1 MDGGLIR
8 RAIGHIENVLLQSRL
23 LINIPHS
30 PPRKEL
36 QIKGN
41 NCQDEHWR
49 NATEDRRF
57 CLLIVELIPDA
68 LINSGSRELNVS
80 FTLARKCLAMLI
92 AFDSGC
98 YASNCRVRAS
108 KALQQHVKR
117 FEIVVKYG

>member
-1 MDGGLIR
+1 MDAGLIR
-8 RAIGHIENVLLQSRL
+8 RAIGHIERVPLQSRL

-49 NATEDRRF
+49 NAAEDRRF
-57 CLLIVELIPDA
+57 CLLIVELIPGA
-68 LINSGSRELNVS
+68 LINSSSRELNVS
-80 FTLARKCLAMLI
+80 FTRARKCPAMLI

-98 YASNCRVRAS
+98 YANNCEIRAS
-108 KALQQHVKR
+108 KTL
-117 FEIVVKYG
+117 

>member
-8 RAIGHIENVLLQSRL
+8 RAIGHIEGAPLQSRL

-49 NATEDRRF
+49 NAAEGRRF
-57 CLLIVELIPDA
+57 CLLIVGLIPDA
-68 LINSGSRELNVS
+68 LINSGARELNVS
-80 FTLARKCLAMLI
+80 FALAQECPAMLI
-92 AFDSGC
+92 AFDSSC
-98 YASNCRVRAS
+98 
-108 KALQQHVKR
+108 
-117 FEIVVKYG
+117 